1 MPSQDAG
8 GDQLQSWIVVVLQL
22 LHGGAE
28 LRPLLYAFHLSE
40 RVQTRRAHVVV
51 WVVQAVQYRGQDQG
65 VVEQVRGA
73 LDGYQ
78 VLVQEVGLILRDG
91 SSRDSRVTVH
101 ELWVSHFFQEDAGGG
116 GVQMGEGGLTKGLGL
131 RVGQEVLQGD
141 SDRGSLDVWV
151 GVVQA
156 R

>member
-1 MPSQDAG
+1 M
-8 GDQLQSWIVVVLQL
+8 
-22 LHGGAE
+22 
-28 LRPLLYAFHLSE
+28 
-40 RVQTRRAHVVV
+40 
-51 WVVQAVQYRGQDQG
+51 QAVQYGGQDQG

-78 VLVQEVGLILRDG
+78 VLVQEVGLVLRDG

-101 ELWVSHFFQEDAGGG
+101 EFWVSYFFQEEAGGG
-116 GVQMGEGGLTKGLGL
+116 GVQMGEGGFDKGGSL

-141 SDRGSLDVWV
+141 SDRGSLDFGV